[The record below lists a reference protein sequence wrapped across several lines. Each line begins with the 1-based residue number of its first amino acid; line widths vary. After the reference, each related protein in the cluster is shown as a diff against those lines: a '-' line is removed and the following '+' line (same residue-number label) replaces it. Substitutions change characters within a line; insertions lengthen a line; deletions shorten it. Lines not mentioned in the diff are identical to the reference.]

1 MGIVQM
7 TQINLHN
14 RLDGLN
20 TFLQGRPTKDI
31 DVMEGGADYD
41 LHFPSIRDHEY
52 LQPSSLWGN
61 KYISGRS
68 RSGQS

>member
-1 MGIVQM
+1 MY
-7 TQINLHN
+7 INYSPCPN

-20 TFLQGRPTKDI
+20 PIIEGRQTKDMDPI
-31 DVMEGGADYD
+31 DVGLDYD

-61 KYISGRS
+61 KYISGMS
-68 RSGQS
+68 LQNL